1 MQAAEIR
8 KEQKEIN
15 FLTRI
20 ISAPADARASFVARA
35 GAALASAGYTGSH
48 SEQQR
53 LQAEQRSLNA
63 EWKRLDEDRAAREA
77 RERQEYAELASV
89 SKRLRD
95 LEERAV
101 EDRKRAPA
109 SSRDYREHADMLRT
123 NKQNRLGTEAVSS
136 DERQRG
142 RGARSGQGD
151 GKENRQKLDYRPPP
165 YPTPPGHGRPGPA
178 RGSTGGEQ
186 DARRRGEHRD
196 YLPESELEGEGRL
209 PGERGALEREGV
221 WEGARKNEDS
231 GRRDYVGSIT
241 GGGFLQSVREGEGE
255 GERTWN
261 GEGNRAKLDY
271 RPPPYPTPPGHG
283 RPGPARGA
291 SGEEEEGR
299 EGDVQRNLEDL
310 RLYYNRGEEL
320 REAQRNDRHAE
331 ERYEGYPPAPPCSS
345 LDT

>member
-1 MQAAEIR
+1 VQAAEIR

-165 YPTPPGHGRPGPA
+165 TRPPPGTGGLGPPGVARAGSRTLGVAGNIETIFQRPSSRERAGCRA
-178 RGSTGGEQ
+178 RGGRWKGRACGRGGERTRTLVAATMSGPLLEEDSSSLCARARARASGLGMARGIGRSWTTDPPPTRPPQGTGGLGLPGGRRGK
-186 DARRRGEHRD
+186 RRRG
-196 YLPESELEGEGRL
+196 GR
-209 PGERGALEREGV
+209 GMCRGT
-221 WEGARKNEDS
+221 S
-231 GRRDYVGSIT
+231 
-241 GGGFLQSVREGEGE
+241 
-255 GERTWN
+255 RT
-261 GEGNRAKLDY
+261 
-271 RPPPYPTPPGHG
+271 
-283 RPGPARGA
+283 
-291 SGEEEEGR
+291 
-299 EGDVQRNLEDL
+299 
-310 RLYYNRGEEL
+310 
-320 REAQRNDRHAE
+320 
-331 ERYEGYPPAPPCSS
+331 
-345 LDT
+345 